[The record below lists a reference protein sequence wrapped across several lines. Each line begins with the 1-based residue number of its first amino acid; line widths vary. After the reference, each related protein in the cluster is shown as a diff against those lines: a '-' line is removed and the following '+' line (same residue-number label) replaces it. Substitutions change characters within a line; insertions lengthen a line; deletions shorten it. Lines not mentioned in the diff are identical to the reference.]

1 MSESPVAS
9 KPQPTQPDDP
19 LIPIQPRGKAR
30 PFFCAPPIGGNAFC
44 YLALARHLGDNQP
57 FYAFQS
63 RGIDSDTAPLRRI
76 EDMAAYYVKSL
87 RHVAPEGPY
96 LLGGWSLGGVIAF
109 EMAHQLR
116 AQGHEIALLML
127 IDPCSLEPRAEQW
140 EPRRQVLRFFQY
152 LNVAGAKDLP
162 AVDDLPGEMAAD
174 ELFAHV
180 LEQIRAGN
188 PALARADLPYL
199 QKLFNIFQANAEAER
214 SYVPQRWPGAATL
227 IMADILERA
236 TAASEARWR
245 QWIETAEVDA
255 VPGDHFTMLKAPH
268 VAVLGKRIAASLTA
282 AS

>member
-1 MSESPVAS
+1 MSQSS
-9 KPQPTQPDDP
+9 IKPQPTRPDDP

-30 PFFCAPPIGGNAFC
+30 PLFCAPPIGGSAFC
-44 YLALARHLGDNQP
+44 YLALARHLGDDQP

-87 RHVAPEGPY
+87 RQVSPEGPY

-116 AQGHEIALLML
+116 AQGHEIGLLML
-127 IDPCSLEPRAEQW
+127 IDPCSLESRPEQW
-140 EPRRQVLRFFQY
+140 EPRKRVLRFFQY
-152 LNVAGAKDLP
+152 LNLGGDLP
-162 AVDDLPGEMAAD
+162 AADDLPNELAVD
-174 ELFAHV
+174 DLFAHV
-180 LEQIRAGN
+180 LDQIRSAN

-214 SYVPQRWPGAATL
+214 SYVPQRWSGVATL
-227 IMADILERA
+227 ILAEVLERA
-236 TAASEARWR
+236 TAASETRWR
-245 QWIETAEVDA
+245 QWIETADVHA

-268 VAVLGKRIAASLTA
+268 VAVLGKRIAESLTA
-282 AS
+282 AG